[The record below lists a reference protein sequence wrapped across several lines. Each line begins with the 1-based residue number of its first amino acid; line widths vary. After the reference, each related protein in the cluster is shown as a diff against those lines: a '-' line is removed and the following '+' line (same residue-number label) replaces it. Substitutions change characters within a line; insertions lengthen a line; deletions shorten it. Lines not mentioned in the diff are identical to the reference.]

1 MPDAEDLEAEWQERE
16 AIQTEPPIDPL
27 DIPPMFDRR
36 TSRMAVEST

>member
-1 MPDAEDLEAEWQERE
+1 MPDSEDIEYERQERE
-16 AIQTEPPIDPL
+16 AIQTEPPIEPL